1 MNITYKIHLNN
12 SNEIYLLVNINI
24 YTYKVVEL
32 SCLPRAKGIC
42 THHSISYYTV
52 SHLTYLRIYTDIG
65 MYANA
70 VRCRDYGREINTIKQ
85 VFMYIIYDKIRVAEI
100 RRMKSFG
107 TTTFV
112 LRIVYKVFLYRI
124 SLRVQRRRLLQHNI
138 HRFRALH
145 NSNGFS
151 CFIPLQYLLSVVVV
165 WII

>member
-1 MNITYKIHLNN
+1 
-12 SNEIYLLVNINI
+12 
-24 YTYKVVEL
+24 
-32 SCLPRAKGIC
+32 
-42 THHSISYYTV
+42 
-52 SHLTYLRIYTDIG
+52 
-65 MYANA
+65 
-70 VRCRDYGREINTIKQ
+70 
-85 VFMYIIYDKIRVAEI
+85 MYIIYDKIRVAEI

-112 LRIVYKVFLYRI
+112 LRVVYKVFLCRI

-138 HRFRALH
+138 HRFCALH